1 MKCDYSDV
9 GILQFMICYLLN
21 IITIIQMCI
30 QDIQFSNLYSLETVS
45 ALSHS
50 VDIVIS
56 LEQKKLN
63 DLQSIYDN
71 KVKKQVLLLFLHM
84 ETFILF

>member
-1 MKCDYSDV
+1 
-9 GILQFMICYLLN
+9 
-21 IITIIQMCI
+21 MCI

>member
-1 MKCDYSDV
+1 
-9 GILQFMICYLLN
+9 
-21 IITIIQMCI
+21 MCI

-50 VDIVIS
+50 VDIVIF

-71 KVKKQVLLLFLHM
+71 KVKITSSVTNSYLEK
-84 ETFILF
+84 

>member
-1 MKCDYSDV
+1 
-9 GILQFMICYLLN
+9 
-21 IITIIQMCI
+21 MCI

-50 VDIVIS
+50 VDIVIF

-71 KVKKQVLLLFLHM
+71 KVKITSSVTNFFIWKHLFCFDLHKY
-84 ETFILF
+84 FKSSKGV